1 MWTHKERQNCK
12 RQIETSR
19 ENLHRML
26 ADEKVSDKAKE
37 AFNRPLF
44 GIGGKK
50 NERKT
55 EGKEI

>member
-26 ADEKVSDKAKE
+26 TDTPVNKKAKE
-37 AFNRPLF
+37 AFKRPLF
-44 GIGGKK
+44 GGVKK
-50 NERKT
+50 SLGESKD
-55 EGKEI
+55 EQK

>member
-12 RQIETSR
+12 AKIETSR

-26 ADEKVSDKAKE
+26 TDTPVNKKAKE

-44 GIGGKK
+44 GGVKK
-50 NERKT
+50 SLGEAKD
-55 EGKEI
+55 EQK

>member
-19 ENLHRML
+19 ENLRRML

-44 GIGGKK
+44 GGLS
-50 NERKT
+50 NPRK
-55 EGKEI
+55 EQNAKR